1 MNETTERP
9 HKVPRPR
16 LSTQLAHSHCLQTL
30 VKNADFYGRRQA
42 RQNCQLHC
50 PLVRVFL
57 LNHLFWLQS
66 SGRTLSTNVSDERE
80 IRAITLHDTPSSD
93 CFFYS
98 PQNKVVMKAGCFLC
112 FGMAGP
118 FPSIGCVQTQGAVMP
133 REEVALA
140 QNVKPAFNA
149 GHDGWTR
156 PRAAHWLVAVCSAPS
171 APAKCPSRRGL

>member
-57 LNHLFWLQS
+57 LNRLFWLQS
-66 SGRTLSTNVSDERE
+66 SGGTLSTNVSDERE

-93 CFFYS
+93 CFFLQS
-98 PQNKVVMKAGCFLC
+98 TKQICDEGRLLSLLRHGRTISLNRLRSNTRRCDATRGSG
-112 FGMAGP
+112 FGTER
-118 FPSIGCVQTQGAVMP
+118 QTSV
-133 REEVALA
+133 
-140 QNVKPAFNA
+140 
-149 GHDGWTR
+149 
-156 PRAAHWLVAVCSAPS
+156 
-171 APAKCPSRRGL
+171 